1 MSMEMKLL
9 LNCLLVISLFSCSLN
24 PVIDELNTQG
34 ECLREELVVEPVPR
48 WECVEYAV
56 LEKGLPNIQETA
68 NQDLLSLPIPK
79 NPIVVAV
86 YPNSFTD
93 QTGQRKSNSEF
104 ALFSTAITQQ
114 PNALLIRALK
124 HAGDG
129 KFFRVVERV
138 GLDNLTKERQLIRS
152 AREQTANEEE
162 KKKALRPLL
171 FAGILIEG
179 AVISYEANL
188 ESGGIG
194 ARYLGIGNSIQYRED
209 NITVSLRMVS
219 VATGEV
225 LLEVL
230 SQKTIFSYGK
240 SEDVFRFIEA
250 NTELVEVELGNARN
264 ESSTIA
270 LMKAIEGGVLEIV
283 ETGYEKGFWVLQ
295 NKNEGVELNDEE

>member
-1 MSMEMKLL
+1 MEQSPLSLSLLVLL
-9 LNCLLVISLFSCSLN
+9 LSSCS
-24 PVIDELNTQG
+24 IFDQFEDTHQQ
-34 ECLREELVVEPVPR
+34 RFSKDVVT
-48 WECVEYAV
+48 
-56 LEKGLPNIQETA
+56 I
-68 NQDLLSLPIPK
+68 QDLQSVELKNVSIPQVS
-79 NPIVVAV
+79 PVVAV
-86 YPNSFTD
+86 YPMSFTD

-124 HAGDG
+124 HAGNG

-138 GLDNLTKERQLIRS
+138 GLDNLVKERSLIRS
-152 AREQTANEEE
+152 AREQSVNEEE

-188 ESGGIG
+188 ESGGLG
-194 ARYLGIGNSIQYRED
+194 ARYLGVGKSVMYRED
-209 NITVSLRMVS
+209 NITVSMRMVS

-240 SEDVFRFIEA
+240 SEDIFRFVEA
-250 NTELVEVELGNARN
+250 DSELVEIELGNARN

-270 LMKAIEGGVLEIV
+270 LMKAIEGAVLEIV
-283 ETGYEKGFWVLQ
+283 NTGYDKGFWILQ
-295 NKNEGVELNDEE
+295 NNDEGVE

>member
-1 MSMEMKLL
+1 MVQLQKSQYLLVLL
-9 LNCLLVISLFSCSLN
+9 LSSCSIFDQLE
-24 PVIDELNTQG
+24 DTYEQ
-34 ECLREELVVEPVPR
+34 RFSDKDVVS
-48 WECVEYAV
+48 
-56 LEKGLPNIQETA
+56 I
-68 NQDLLSLPIPK
+68 QDLQSIELRNVSPPEVS
-79 NPIVVAV
+79 PVVAV
-86 YPNSFTD
+86 YPSAFTD

-152 AREQTANEEE
+152 AREQTATEED

-171 FAGILIEG
+171 FAGVLMEG
-179 AVISYEANL
+179 AVISYESNL

-194 ARYLGIGNSIQYRED
+194 ARYLGIGSSIMYRED
-209 NITVSLRMVS
+209 NVTVSLRMVS

-240 SEDVFRFIEA
+240 SEDVFRFIESG
-250 NTELVEVELGNARN
+250 TELVEIELGNARN

-270 LMKAIEGGVLEIV
+270 LMKAIEGAVLELI
-283 ETGYEKGFWVLQ
+283 EQGYNRKYWVLQ
-295 NKNEGVELNDEE
+295 SENKE

>member
-1 MSMEMKLL
+1 MARSPKSLYLSALL
-9 LNCLLVISLFSCSLN
+9 LSSCSLFDQFEDTHEQRFLKD
-24 PVIDELNTQG
+24 VATIHDLQSVELKN
-34 ECLREELVVEPVPR
+34 
-48 WECVEYAV
+48 A
-56 LEKGLPNIQETA
+56 
-68 NQDLLSLPIPK
+68 PIPEVS
-79 NPIVVAV
+79 PVVAV
-86 YPNSFTD
+86 YPTSFTD

-129 KFFRVVERV
+129 QFFRVVERV

-152 AREQTANEEE
+152 AREQTVTEDED
-162 KKKALRPLL
+162 KKTLRPLL

-188 ESGGIG
+188 ESGGVG
-194 ARYLGIGNSIQYRED
+194 ARYLGVGNSVQYRED

-250 NTELVEVELGNARN
+250 GTELVEIELGNARN

-270 LMKAIEGGVLEIV
+270 LMKAIESGVLEIIKQ
-283 ETGYEKGFWVLQ
+283 GYERKYWTIQLQ
-295 NKNEGVELNDEE
+295 NKGVE

>member
-1 MSMEMKLL
+1 LALL
-9 LNCLLVISLFSCSLN
+9 LSSCSTLDQIEDTYEQRFSKD
-24 PVIDELNTQG
+24 VAKIQDIQSQELKN
-34 ECLREELVVEPVPR
+34 V
-48 WECVEYAV
+48 
-56 LEKGLPNIQETA
+56 
-68 NQDLLSLPIPK
+68 PIPQVS
-79 NPIVVAV
+79 PVVAV
-86 YPNSFTD
+86 YPMSFTD

-152 AREQTANEEE
+152 AREQSANEEE

-179 AVISYEANL
+179 AVLSYEANL
-188 ESGGIG
+188 ESGGSG
-194 ARYLGIGNSIQYRED
+194 ARYLGIGASVQYRED
-209 NITVSLRMVS
+209 NITISMRMVS

-230 SQKTIFSYGK
+230 SQKTIFSYGR
-240 SEDVFRFIEA
+240 SEDVFRFVEA
-250 NTELVEVELGNARN
+250 NTELVEVEFGNARN

-270 LMKAIEGGVLEIV
+270 LMKAIEGGVLEII

-295 NKNEGVELNDEE
+295 NNNEGVELNDEE

>member
-1 MSMEMKLL
+1 MAQLPKSQYLLVLL
-9 LNCLLVISLFSCSLN
+9 LSSCSITHQLE
-24 PVIDELNTQG
+24 DTYEQ
-34 ECLREELVVEPVPR
+34 RFSQYDVVS
-48 WECVEYAV
+48 
-56 LEKGLPNIQETA
+56 I
-68 NQDLLSLPIPK
+68 QDLQSPTLKNVPIPQVS
-79 NPIVVAV
+79 PVVAV
-86 YPNSFTD
+86 YPTAFTD

-129 KFFRVVERV
+129 NFFRVVERV

-152 AREQTANEEE
+152 AREQTASEEE

-188 ESGGIG
+188 ESGGTG

-209 NITVSLRMVS
+209 NITISLRMVS

-250 NTELVEVELGNARN
+250 NTELVEIELGNARN

-270 LMKAIEGGVLEIV
+270 LMKAIEGAVLELVQI
-283 ETGYEKGFWVLQ
+283 GYNRKYWVLQ
-295 NKNEGVELNDEE
+295 KENQGVELYDENKIDKPTCDAECMDKLRG

>member
-1 MSMEMKLL
+1 MAQLQKLQFLSVLL
-9 LNCLLVISLFSCSLN
+9 LSSCSIFDQFEDTYEQRFKAHN
-24 PVIDELNTQG
+24 
-34 ECLREELVVEPVPR
+34 VVT
-48 WECVEYAV
+48 
-56 LEKGLPNIQETA
+56 I
-68 NQDLLSLPIPK
+68 QDLQSPVLRDVEVPK
-79 NPIVVAV
+79 VSPVVAV
-86 YPNSFTD
+86 YPTAFTD

-152 AREQTANEEE
+152 AREQLASEEE
-162 KKKALRPLL
+162 KKKQLAPLL

-194 ARYLGIGNSIQYRED
+194 ARYLGIGNSVQYRED

-240 SEDVFRFIEA
+240 SNDAFRFIEA
-250 NTELVEVELGNARN
+250 GTELVEIELGNARN

-270 LMKAIEGGVLEIV
+270 LMKAIEGGVLEIINQ
-283 ETGYEKGFWVLQ
+283 GYEKKYWLYNLETKG
-295 NKNEGVELNDEE
+295 

>member
-1 MSMEMKLL
+1 MAQLPKSSYLLALL
-9 LNCLLVISLFSCSLN
+9 LSSCSITN
-24 PVIDELNTQG
+24 Q
-34 ECLREELVVEPVPR
+34 
-48 WECVEYAV
+48 
-56 LEKGLPNIQETA
+56 LEDTYEQRFSKDIATI
-68 NQDLLSLPIPK
+68 QDLQSVELKNVPIPEVS
-79 NPIVVAV
+79 PVVAV
-86 YPNSFTD
+86 YPLSFTD

-152 AREQTANEEE
+152 AREQSANEEE

-188 ESGGIG
+188 ESGGSG
-194 ARYLGIGNSIQYRED
+194 ARYLGVGKSVIYRED
-209 NITVSLRMVS
+209 NITISMRMVS

-240 SEDVFRFIEA
+240 SEDVFRFVEA
-250 NTELVEVELGNARN
+250 DSELVEIELGNARN
-264 ESSTIA
+264 ESSTIG
-270 LMKAIEGGVLEIV
+270 LMKAIEGAVLEIV
-283 ETGYEKGFWVLQ
+283 NTGYDRGFWVLQ
-295 NKNEGVELNDEE
+295 NKNEGVE

>member
-1 MSMEMKLL
+1 MEQLQKLQYLLVLL
-9 LNCLLVISLFSCSLN
+9 LSSCSIFDQFEDTYEQRYSDKDI
-24 PVIDELNTQG
+24 VSI
-34 ECLREELVVEPVPR
+34 
-48 WECVEYAV
+48 
-56 LEKGLPNIQETA
+56 
-68 NQDLLSLPIPK
+68 QDLQSVELKNAAIPK
-79 NPIVVAV
+79 ISPVVAV
-86 YPNSFTD
+86 YPTAFTD

-124 HAGDG
+124 HAGNG
-129 KFFRVVERV
+129 QFFRVVERV

-152 AREQTANEEE
+152 AREQTASEDE

-179 AVISYEANL
+179 AVISYESNL
-188 ESGGIG
+188 ESGGSG
-194 ARYLGIGNSIQYRED
+194 ARYLGVGKSVQYRED

-240 SEDVFRFIEA
+240 SEDIFKFIEA
-250 NTELVEVELGNARN
+250 GTELVEVEMGNARN

-270 LMKAIEGGVLEIV
+270 LMKAIEGGVLEII
-283 ETGYEKGFWVLQ
+283 ESGYEKGFWILQ
-295 NKNEGVELNDEE
+295 NNNEGVELKNEEIKIDKPNCDDECVDNIRG

>member
-1 MSMEMKLL
+1 MAQLQKLQYLLVLL
-9 LNCLLVISLFSCSLN
+9 LSSCSIFDQYEDTYDQRRQTDI
-24 PVIDELNTQG
+24 VRI
-34 ECLREELVVEPVPR
+34 
-48 WECVEYAV
+48 
-56 LEKGLPNIQETA
+56 
-68 NQDLLSLPIPK
+68 QDLQSPKLKNVQLPKVSP
-79 NPIVVAV
+79 VVAV
-86 YPNSFTD
+86 YPTAFTD

-152 AREQTANEEE
+152 AREQTATDEE

-188 ESGGIG
+188 ESGGVG
-194 ARYLGIGNSIQYRED
+194 ARYLGVGNSVQYRED

-240 SEDVFRFIEA
+240 SEDVFRFIESG
-250 NTELVEVELGNARN
+250 TELVEIELGNARN

-283 ETGYEKGFWVLQ
+283 NLGYEKGFWILQ
-295 NKNEGVELNDEE
+295 NEGVGVKLNNEE

>member
-1 MSMEMKLL
+1 MAQLPKSQYLLVLL
-9 LNCLLVISLFSCSLN
+9 LSSCSITHQLE
-24 PVIDELNTQG
+24 DTYEQ
-34 ECLREELVVEPVPR
+34 RFSQHDVVS
-48 WECVEYAV
+48 
-56 LEKGLPNIQETA
+56 I
-68 NQDLLSLPIPK
+68 QDLQSPKLKNVKIPK
-79 NPIVVAV
+79 VSPVVAV
-86 YPNSFTD
+86 YPTAFTD

-129 KFFRVVERV
+129 NFFRVVERV

-152 AREQTANEEE
+152 AREQTASEEE

-188 ESGGIG
+188 ESGGTG

-250 NTELVEVELGNARN
+250 NTELVEIEFGNARN

-295 NKNEGVELNDEE
+295 NNNEGVELNDETINKPNCDAECLDNIRG

>member
-1 MSMEMKLL
+1 MAQLLKSQYLLVLL
-9 LNCLLVISLFSCSLN
+9 LSSCSIFDQFEDTYEQRFSAEN
-24 PVIDELNTQG
+24 
-34 ECLREELVVEPVPR
+34 VV
-48 WECVEYAV
+48 
-56 LEKGLPNIQETA
+56 NIQ
-68 NQDLLSLPIPK
+68 DLQSVELKQAPIPK
-79 NPIVVAV
+79 VSPVVAV
-86 YPNSFTD
+86 YPTAFTD

-104 ALFSTAITQQ
+104 ALFSTAFTQQ

-152 AREQTANEEE
+152 AREQTATEDE

-194 ARYLGIGNSIQYRED
+194 ARYLGIGNSVQYRED
-209 NITVSLRMVS
+209 NITVSMRMVS

-230 SQKTIFSYGK
+230 SRKTIFSYGK

-250 NTELVEVELGNARN
+250 GTELVEIELGNARN

-270 LMKAIEGGVLEIV
+270 LMKAIEGGVLEIINQ
-283 ETGYEKGFWVLQ
+283 GYKKSFWILQ
-295 NKNEGVELNDEE
+295 NDNEGVELNDEDIDEPSCDAECIDNIRG

>member
-1 MSMEMKLL
+1 MEQSQLSLYLSVLL
-9 LNCLLVISLFSCSLN
+9 LSSCSLFYQL
-24 PVIDELNTQG
+24 DDTYEQ
-34 ECLREELVVEPVPR
+34 RFADKDVVT
-48 WECVEYAV
+48 
-56 LEKGLPNIQETA
+56 I
-68 NQDLLSLPIPK
+68 QDLQSVDLKNVPLPQVSP
-79 NPIVVAV
+79 VVAV
-86 YPNSFTD
+86 YPTAFTD

-152 AREQTANEEE
+152 AREQSANEEE

-188 ESGGIG
+188 ESGGTG

-240 SEDVFRFIEA
+240 SEDVFRFVEA
-250 NTELVEVELGNARN
+250 NTELVEIELGNASN

-270 LMKAIEGGVLEIV
+270 LMKAIEGGVLEII
-283 ETGYEKGFWVLQ
+283 ETGYEKSFWILQ
-295 NKNEGVELNDEE
+295 NNNQGVELDNEIKIDKPDCDADCVDDIRG

>member
-1 MSMEMKLL
+1 MAQSQKLQFLSVLL
-9 LNCLLVISLFSCSLN
+9 LSSCSITNQFEDTYEQRFSAL
-24 PVIDELNTQG
+24 D
-34 ECLREELVVEPVPR
+34 VVS
-48 WECVEYAV
+48 
-56 LEKGLPNIQETA
+56 I
-68 NQDLLSLPIPK
+68 QDLQSPQLKNVAIPEVS
-79 NPIVVAV
+79 PVVAV
-86 YPNSFTD
+86 YPTAFTD

-124 HAGDG
+124 HAGNG

-152 AREQTANEEE
+152 AREQTASEEE

-194 ARYLGIGNSIQYRED
+194 ARYLGIGNSVQYRED

-240 SEDVFRFIEA
+240 SEDIFRFIEA
-250 NTELVEVELGNARN
+250 GTELVEIELGNARN

-283 ETGYEKGFWVLQ
+283 ESGYERGFWILQ
-295 NKNEGVELNDEE
+295 NNNEGVKLHDEEINKPTCDAECMDKLRG

>member
-1 MSMEMKLL
+1 MEQLPKSSYLLVLL
-9 LNCLLVISLFSCSLN
+9 LSSCSIFDQFEDTYEQRFSKD
-24 PVIDELNTQG
+24 VAKI
-34 ECLREELVVEPVPR
+34 
-48 WECVEYAV
+48 
-56 LEKGLPNIQETA
+56 
-68 NQDLLSLPIPK
+68 QDLQSAELKNVSIPEVS
-79 NPIVVAV
+79 PVVAV
-86 YPNSFTD
+86 YPTSFTD

-104 ALFSTAITQQ
+104 AMFSTAITQQ

-152 AREQTANEEE
+152 AREQSANEEE

-188 ESGGIG
+188 ESGGVG
-194 ARYLGIGNSIQYRED
+194 ARYLGIGKSVMYRED
-209 NITVSLRMVS
+209 NITISMRMVS

-230 SQKTIFSYGK
+230 SQKTIFSYGR
-240 SEDVFRFIEA
+240 SEDVFRFVEA
-250 NTELVEVELGNARN
+250 ESELVEVELGNASN

-270 LMKAIEGGVLEIV
+270 LMKAIEGGVLEIIN
-283 ETGYEKGFWVLQ
+283 TGYDKGFWILQ
-295 NKNEGVELNDEE
+295 NNNQGVEFNKPDCDADCVDNIRG

>member
-1 MSMEMKLL
+1 MAQLRKSSYLLALL
-9 LNCLLVISLFSCSLN
+9 LSSCS
-24 PVIDELNTQG
+24 ITHQ
-34 ECLREELVVEPVPR
+34 
-48 WECVEYAV
+48 
-56 LEKGLPNIQETA
+56 LEDTYEQRFSKDVATIQELQSVELK
-68 NQDLLSLPIPK
+68 NVPIPEVS
-79 NPIVVAV
+79 PVVAV
-86 YPNSFTD
+86 YPLSFTD

-124 HAGDG
+124 HTGDG

-152 AREQTANEEE
+152 AREQSGNEEE

-188 ESGGIG
+188 ESGGAG
-194 ARYLGIGNSIQYRED
+194 ARYLGIGKSVMYRED
-209 NITVSLRMVS
+209 NITISMRMVS

-240 SEDVFRFIEA
+240 SEDVFRFVEA
-250 NTELVEVELGNARN
+250 DSELVEIELGNARN

-270 LMKAIEGGVLEIV
+270 LMKAIEGAVLEIV
-283 ETGYEKGFWVLQ
+283 NTGYDKGFWVLQ
-295 NKNEGVELNDEE
+295 NKNEGVE

>member
-1 MSMEMKLL
+1 MAQSPKSLYLSALL
-9 LNCLLVISLFSCSLN
+9 LSSCSLFDQFEDTHEQRFLKD
-24 PVIDELNTQG
+24 VATIHDLQSVELKN
-34 ECLREELVVEPVPR
+34 V
-48 WECVEYAV
+48 
-56 LEKGLPNIQETA
+56 
-68 NQDLLSLPIPK
+68 PIPEVS
-79 NPIVVAV
+79 PVVAV
-86 YPNSFTD
+86 YPTSFTD

-152 AREQTANEEE
+152 AREQTATEDED
-162 KKKALRPLL
+162 KKVLRPLL

-188 ESGGIG
+188 ESGGVG
-194 ARYLGIGNSIQYRED
+194 ARYLGIGNSVQYRED

-250 NTELVEVELGNARN
+250 GTELVEIELGNARN

-270 LMKAIEGGVLEIV
+270 LMKAIESGVLEIIKQ
-283 ETGYEKGFWVLQ
+283 GYERKYWTIQLQ
-295 NKNEGVELNDEE
+295 NKGVE